1 MYTEQCGEDVLGLR
15 GLIANSLML
24 SIACLLSQGIVE
36 RAIVETM
43 LVFI

>member
-1 MYTEQCGEDVLGLR
+1 MYEEQCGEDVLGLR

-24 SIACLLSQGIVE
+24 SIARLLSQGIFQ